1 MFEPN
6 DVATVWIALDDM
18 TPDLGPITYVKSSH
32 RWGDG
37 RVGSSQHFFQD
48 DGGKSLL
55 YSAPMREETIVK
67 KMADFYSATNST
79 PNTAQTSDK
88 SSPAGSFDQKNA
100 VLESLLEFESMAGMK
115 AGGISIHG
123 KKKR

>member
-18 TPDLGPITYVKSSH
+18 LPELGPITYVKSSH

-37 RVGSSQHFFQD
+37 RIGSTQNFFQN

-55 YSAPMREETIVK
+55 YSAASREGIENVEK
-67 KMADFYSATNST
+67 C
-79 PNTAQTSDK
+79 
-88 SSPAGSFDQKNA
+88 
-100 VLESLLEFESMAGMK
+100 LEFESMAGMQ

-123 KKKR
+123 EWK